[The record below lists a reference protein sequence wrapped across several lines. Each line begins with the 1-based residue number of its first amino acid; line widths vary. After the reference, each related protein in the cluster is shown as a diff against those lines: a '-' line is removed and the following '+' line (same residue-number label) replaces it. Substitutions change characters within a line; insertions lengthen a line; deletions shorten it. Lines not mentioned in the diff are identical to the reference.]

1 MLTSWRCIIGDH
13 AEEELNWRS
22 GTRGV
27 VMVGAGAVYSVCEE
41 SVRQRRGTTRGC
53 RGAGTHRDERERA
66 TRVDRDAPRFVELG
80 ACAFAVEVA
89 SSATAGER
97 GDVLGGE
104 VDMADAEVVGV
115 LRCIIEENTER

>member
-1 MLTSWRCIIGDH
+1 MGNTLS
-13 AEEELNWRS
+13 EEPTGGVICAVV
-22 GTRGV
+22 GTI
-27 VMVGAGAVYSVCEE
+27 SE
-41 SVRQRRGTTRGC
+41 RRGAAYSACAGVCARDGAT
-53 RGAGTHRDERERA
+53 RGAGTHRDERKRA
-66 TRVDRDAPRFVELG
+66 VRVDRDAMSVLPELG
-80 ACAFAVEVA
+80 AGAVAVEEA